1 MPRTNQIKGLCEG
14 EPSHLTPFSKS
25 LRVDSEVEG
34 SSWSSVV
41 VCSPL
46 GRSSWSDEA
55 ASQFLP
61 PLFLVKIQSL
71 WSVLHLCVGLP
82 WRLSGEESTCECR
95 RCGFHPWVGKNP
107 WRRKWQ
113 PIPGFLP
120 GRPHGQRSLA
130 GQGSKDCRGSHNWVC
145 THTHMHTFIQ
155 DKMWSSASST
165 HFTGELDRMQDLG
178 PHPPPLKESLPSTQG
193 PRLLLQSLR
202 LEKPCTTPF
211 HDPPFTYYKL
221 FY

>member
-1 MPRTNQIKGLCEG
+1 MKWWGSISVPASSLPCQNTKPLECPTSLCGASLAAQWRRIHLWMQEMWVPSLGREEPLEEEMATHSRVLAWKTPWTEEPGGSRFKGLQ
-14 EPSHLTPFSKS
+14 
-25 LRVDSEVEG
+25 RVTQLND
-34 SSWSSVV
+34 
-41 VCSPL
+41 
-46 GRSSWSDEA
+46 
-55 ASQFLP
+55 
-61 PLFLVKIQSL
+61 
-71 WSVLHLCVGLP
+71 
-82 WRLSGEESTCECR
+82 
-95 RCGFHPWVGKNP
+95 
-107 WRRKWQ
+107 
-113 PIPGFLP
+113 
-120 GRPHGQRSLA
+120 
-130 GQGSKDCRGSHNWVC
+130 WVC

-193 PRLLLQSLR
+193 PRLLLRSLR